1 MTGGY
6 PGCCWPSNAGGG
18 GCCGWAK
25 VGLYPSK
32 GCGLEKD
39 IILLGPSVLD
49 PSALLLGRR

>member
-1 MTGGY
+1 M
-6 PGCCWPSNAGGG
+6 
-18 GCCGWAK
+18 
-25 VGLYPSK
+25 GLYPSK